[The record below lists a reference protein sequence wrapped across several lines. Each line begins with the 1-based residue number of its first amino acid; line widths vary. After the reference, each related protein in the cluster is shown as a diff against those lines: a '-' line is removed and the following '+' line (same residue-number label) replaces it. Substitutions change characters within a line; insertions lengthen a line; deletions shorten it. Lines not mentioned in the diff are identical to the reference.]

1 MRLTGFGSCVQGRD
15 RRINKVI
22 HTAVL
27 CVYSDYMEVGIRELK
42 AHLSEYV
49 DKAVKGEVIVVTR
62 RGKSVARLTGLTG
75 MSMIEQ
81 GIREG

>member
-1 MRLTGFGSCVQGRD
+1 
-15 RRINKVI
+15 
-22 HTAVL
+22 
-27 CVYSDYMEVGIRELK
+27 MEVGIRELK

-49 DKAVKGEVIVVTR
+49 DKAAKGEVIIVTH

-81 GIREG
+81 GIREGWITAASRAGGLRPVKRFKASLSVTEVLEDDRG